1 MELVYELTLML
12 HSVVRWVIVIA
23 GIAVVIKA
31 FAGWFG
37 DRNWTSSDDRLAMLF
52 TTFLDLNVLLGIFLY
67 LILSPI
73 TRGAF
78 QNMGDA
84 MKNSNVRF
92 FTVEHMLLMIVAVV
106 LAHIGRSRAKKA
118 ADDKGKFKQ
127 AAIFYT
133 IAMVLILLAIPWP
146 FLSSGTGRGLF

>member
-1 MELVYELTLML
+1 MALVYEMTLMI
-12 HSVVRWVIVIA
+12 HSLVRWVVVIA
-23 GIAVVIKA
+23 GIAAVIKA

-37 DRNWTSSDDRLAMLF
+37 NRNWTSSDDRLGMLF
-52 TTFLDLNVLLGIFLY
+52 TTFMDLNVLIGVFLY

-84 MKNSNVRF
+84 MRNNTLRF
-92 FTVEHMLLMIVAVV
+92 FTVEHALLMIVALV

-118 ADDKGKFKQ
+118 ADDKGRFKQ
-127 AAIFYT
+127 AAIFFT
-133 IAMVLILLAIPWP
+133 IAMVLVLLAIPWP
-146 FLSSGTGRGLF
+146 FLSTGAGRGLF